1 MGKYSLKEE
10 QRPADLWFWND
21 WFSSFDVHACS
32 LAAQG
37 LWINMLGIMSRSSHR
52 GTLTINNCQI
62 PSDELAR
69 LIGADSIEVVALLVE
84 LEKHRVFSRLPDG
97 TIYNRRMLGETDL
110 SEKRAEAGRLGA
122 IKRWDLDKKEVE
134 GRERLKKTNEE
145 LGIFAMKSH
154 SAVRQERLQTSRRK
168 GKHTEEQWQNL
179 KKLKNYSCVICG
191 KTEPNITLTKD
202 HIKPIF
208 LGGSDLINN
217 IQPLCQPCNSAK
229 GIEKASRQDLSNDIA
244 NPSGK
249 PLASEM
255 KTSMAKHDNEDLR
268 GDSSLSI
275 KSSFKDVDIRLTQL
289 LIDLMQ
295 KNNPESTIIK
305 KLTPDRQKRWIDE
318 CRLLRESDGKTERD
332 IELIIRFSQ
341 SDQFWKVNILSM
353 SKLRE
358 KWDQLWLKAQKPDAT
373 DGVRQWLKE
382 REGEDVV

>member
-97 TIYNRRMLGETDL
+97 TIYNRRMLSESEL
-110 SEKRAEAGRLGA
+110 SEKRADAGRLGA
-122 IKRWDLDKKEVE
+122 EV
-134 GRERLKKTNEE
+134 K
-145 LGIFAMKSH
+145 
-154 SAVRQERLQTSRRK
+154 
-168 GKHTEEQWQNL
+168 WQNL
-179 KKLKNYSCVICG
+179 AKVDGKVLAKDDGKMIASSDSNISPDNNG
-191 KTEPNITLTKD
+191 KTMA
-202 HIKPIF
+202 
-208 LGGSDLINN
+208 
-217 IQPLCQPCNSAK
+217 NS
-229 GIEKASRQDLSNDIA
+229 
-244 NPSGK
+244 SGK
-249 PLASEM
+249 SLANVNGKTIAGVDGKKM